1 MNRQHLNSKLFSGC
15 AAAVLAVLL
24 ASAGTAARASAASNT
39 APANPASPVN
49 APAGTVPGH
58 NHLMPAA
65 AVSSQIPTSSE
76 EDIRDIRQPRHLP
89 TRWPWVVSVAGIIV
103 SGVAFVL
110 WRWLRHGKFFKMQ
123 PHEIALQHL
132 AEARRLMD
140 PDHAR
145 EYCFEVSGIVRRYI
159 EERFWLQAP
168 QLTTE
173 EFIRELVEIPEAL
186 LVTHR
191 TLLGNFLEH
200 CDLAKFAG
208 WRYCRPDLE
217 AMHASAE
224 IFVSQTAAIDADGS
238 RPDPRGVDRKNLDDA
253 LPPGLPRATAL

>member
-1 MNRQHLNSKLFSGC
+1 L
-15 AAAVLAVLL
+15 
-24 ASAGTAARASAASNT
+24 T
-39 APANPASPVN
+39 
-49 APAGTVPGH
+49 
-58 NHLMPAA
+58 
-65 AVSSQIPTSSE
+65 
-76 EDIRDIRQPRHLP
+76 
-89 TRWPWVVSVAGIIV
+89 AGIIV
-103 SGVAFVL
+103 SGGAFVL

-140 PDHAR
+140 PDRAR

-173 EFIRELVEIPEAL
+173 EFIRELVEAREAL
-186 LVTHR
+186 LATHR
-191 TLLGNFLEH
+191 TLLGDFLGH

-217 AMHASAE
+217 AMQASAE
-224 IFVSQTAAIDADGS
+224 TFVTRTAITDVDGDRAGKREATSGDAGD
-238 RPDPRGVDRKNLDDA
+238 V
-253 LPPGLPRATAL
+253 LPPGLPRANTV